1 MELIA
6 EHLGRCGHDV
16 TYVTQRKHRTFLLP
30 KRYRYGAVEVVVAP
44 SIGLSIRGIGRIN
57 ALLHS
62 LMSRLISR
70 YRNPEIA
77 YCYYEPPVIKA
88 LLAVRRQT
96 GMPVVMRMA
105 GMHWFEVCK
114 RDPRKR
120 PLYGRLFSEVDS
132 VNYIHSEL
140 VEMTHQAIDELQL
153 EVEFRRSFCL
163 DIGVGIP
170 PEREPTLRPTDG
182 ANFEIMMASRFS
194 DYAKR
199 QDLLIEA
206 MSLLESE
213 SRVRLH
219 LVGEGPLRSTF
230 ERSVQDLGIA
240 DRVRFHNFM
249 DRDRLWSFMER
260 CDLVCHAAEYEGLGK
275 IVVEALWLGCP
286 LLVSDVRPLNTL
298 ISHGETGL
306 LVENTPESWAEQIQ
320 HLAREPDRLERL
332 AQNGV
337 AYAREHYDPQNNI
350 QRYIAEFR
358 ELLAECG

>member
-16 TYVTQRKHRTFLLP
+16 TYVTQRKHRTSLLP
-30 KRYRYGAVEVVVAP
+30 KRYGYEAVEVVVAP
-44 SIGLSIRGIGRIN
+44 SVGLSIRGIGRIN

-62 LMSRLISR
+62 LMLRLIAR
-70 YRNPEIA
+70 YRDPEIA

-105 GMHWFEVCK
+105 GLHWFEVCK
-114 RDPRKR
+114 KDPRKR
-120 PLYGRLFSEVDS
+120 PIYGRLFSEVDS
-132 VNYIHSEL
+132 VNFIHSEL
-140 VEMTHQAIDELQL
+140 VEMTRQAIDELQL

-170 PEREPTLRPTDG
+170 PEREPTVGPTDG
-182 ANFEIMMASRFS
+182 TNFEIMMASRFS
-194 DYAKR
+194 DYQKR

-206 MSLLESE
+206 MSLMEPE

-230 ERSVQDLGIA
+230 EEWVYDLGIA
-240 DRVRFHNFM
+240 DRVKFHNFM
-249 DRDRLWSFMER
+249 DREALWSFMER
-260 CDLVCHAAEYEGLGK
+260 CDLVCHAADYEGLGK
-275 IVVEALWLGCP
+275 IVVEGLRLGCP
-286 LLVSDVRPLNTL
+286 LLVSDVRPLNAL

-306 LVENTPESWAEQIQ
+306 LVENTPEAWAEKIDQ
-320 HLAREPDRLERL
+320 LAREPDQLAMV
-332 AQNGV
+332 AQNGA
-337 AYAREHYDPQNNI
+337 AYAREYHDPRNNI
-350 QRYIAEFR
+350 LEYIAEFR
-358 ELLAECG
+358 ALLKEC